1 MQIEGLISIAL
12 TFVTLQENYRQK
24 MVHSSYPTQKMFA
37 EGGTGSKHVDS
48 NKLNAH

>member
-12 TFVTLQENYRQK
+12 TFVLAFAMKTTGKK

-37 EGGTGSKHVDS
+37 EGRNRK
-48 NKLNAH
+48 

>member
-12 TFVTLQENYRQK
+12 TFALAVAMKTVGGK

-37 EGGTGSKHVDS
+37 EGR
-48 NKLNAH
+48 NKK